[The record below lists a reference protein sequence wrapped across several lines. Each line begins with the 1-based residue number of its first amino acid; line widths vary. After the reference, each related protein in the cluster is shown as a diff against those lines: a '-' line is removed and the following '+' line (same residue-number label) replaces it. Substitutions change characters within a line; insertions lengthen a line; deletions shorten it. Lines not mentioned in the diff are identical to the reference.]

1 MANLQRYLY
10 WPKMQEHVVR
20 LIRGCMLCCT
30 NKHNNNKDGLY
41 HPSPILTHHW
51 ESVCMDFVGGL
62 PTTKKGHDYIFMVV
76 DRFNNMCVL
85 IPSKNTIDGKEATIL
100 IFKLV

>member
-1 MANLQRYLY
+1 
-10 WPKMQEHVVR
+10 
-20 LIRGCMLCCT
+20 
-30 NKHNNNKDGLY
+30 
-41 HPSPILTHHW
+41 
-51 ESVCMDFVGGL
+51 MDFVGGL